1 MRAQV
6 SGLGLPTLPRMS
18 SVPRFRHACLTAP
31 RRRQWLS
38 LLAAL
43 LIARPALADKTSKSS
58 TAKKTASASTKSK
71 STKGKGT
78 STKQSKAREPLR
90 EPPNLAA
97 LDEQWVSSG
106 QPSSAWLGL
115 LKQKGFDAVLYLA
128 PSSVGDAVADEP
140 EIVRGQGLSFAH
152 IPVDIARPTLED
164 YQAFETQVADWRA
177 RQLKLLV
184 HCQLNMRASTFSFLY
199 RVRNEGADPA
209 TAWAAVQQVW
219 TPLGPW
225 KVLVQQLLA
234 ERSIDFDPF

>member
-1 MRAQV
+1 MQ
-6 SGLGLPTLPRMS
+6 GLPTLPRMS
-18 SVPRFRHACLTAP
+18 FLPPSRQA
-31 RRRQWLS
+31 RRQWLS

-43 LIARPALADKTSKSS
+43 LMARPALADKTSKSNTS
-58 TAKKTASASTKSK
+58 AKKPASASSKSK
-71 STKGKGT
+71 SSKTKG
-78 STKQSKAREPLR
+78 KAREPLR

-106 QPSSAWLGL
+106 QPSAAWLGL

-128 PSSVGDAVADEP
+128 PSSVGDAVADEA

-164 YQAFETQVADWRA
+164 YQAFESQVSDWRA

-209 TAWAAVQQVW
+209 TAWAAVQKVW

-225 KVLVQQLLA
+225 KALVQQLLA